1 MYYVCTRLRAQ
12 QGERGGEKGEERG
25 LKGKGGEKRG
35 GNGRTMAVLLRGV
48 LDEAHAGPIHL
59 V

>member
-1 MYYVCTRLRAQ
+1 MYYICTRLRAQ

-35 GNGRTMAVLLRGV
+35 GMG
-48 LDEAHAGPIHL
+48 GPWRFC
-59 V
+59 